1 MLLAIWQFEAL
12 VSIDQITFDSM
23 ENFDPEVMQLKDEWI
38 KMFQTARK
46 KKSTINKIRQF
57 LIQIVDS
64 KC

>member
-38 KMFQTARK
+38 KMFQAARK
-46 KKSTINKIRQF
+46 KNQ
-57 LIQIVDS
+57 Q
-64 KC
+64 

>member
-23 ENFDPEVMQLKDEWI
+23 ENFDPEVTQL

-46 KKSTINKIRQF
+46 KNQ
-57 LIQIVDS
+57 Q
-64 KC
+64 

>member
-1 MLLAIWQFEAL
+1 
-12 VSIDQITFDSM
+12 M

-57 LIQIVDS
+57 LIQIIDS
-64 KC
+64 KCWFKRECNFKLVLTFLKSFFAY